1 MHTLP
6 LRWDGLE
13 ALPVLASNFALVQMD
28 AVGATADSI
37 LLTFG
42 HASPPAVTGTPEE
55 QAAQMAKYSEV
66 LVRPLV
72 RISMSPRR
80 LKELANLL
88 NRTVEQ
94 LEGGGGEQ

>member
-1 MHTLP
+1 
-6 LRWDGLE
+6 
-13 ALPVLASNFALVQMD
+13 MD
-28 AVGATADSI
+28 AVGTTADSI

-66 LVRPLV
+66 PVRPLV
-72 RISMSPRR
+72 RISMTPRR
-80 LKELANLL
+80 LRELVNLL